1 MELCLRIL
9 SGSGAA
15 AINKH
20 DTQIPEDVRLDK
32 WLWAARFFKTRA
44 LATKAVEGGKV
55 HVNGTRAKP
64 SKPVHVGDEVRI
76 HREQYEYVISVRG
89 TTSQR
94 RSAPEAALLYEES
107 KQSKQARTELAAQL
121 RMEAAGGLHA
131 QGRPSKR
138 DRRHILQFKQKN
150 R

>member
-1 MELCLRIL
+1 M
-9 SGSGAA
+9 

-20 DTQIPEDVRLDK
+20 DTQPPEDVRLDK

-55 HVNGTRAKP
+55 HVNGARAKP
-64 SKPVHVGDEVRI
+64 AKSVHVGDEVRI

-89 TTSQR
+89 TASQR
-94 RSAPEAALLYEES
+94 RPAPEAALLYEES
-107 KQSKQARTELAAQL
+107 EQSKQARAELAQQL
-121 RMEAAGGLHA
+121 KMEAAGGSHA

-138 DRRHILQFKQKN
+138 DRRHIIQFKQKN